1 MTTRAKSVSA
11 EEIARIEDLIGDLE
25 KRLRRLNTSAR
36 SETQGAG
43 NDINAFVSDTLET
56 IMKRV
61 RNSAGSMSDAVTDK
75 ATKLGSDAVDRI
87 IKEIE
92 YRPLALI
99 AVAAGIGYL
108 FGLSSRR

>member
-11 EEIARIEDLIGDLE
+11 EEIARIEGLIGDLE
-25 KRLRRLNTSAR
+25 KRLRRLNNNAR
-36 SETQGAG
+36 SETRGAG
-43 NDINAFVSDTLET
+43 NDINAFVSDALES
-56 IMKRV
+56 IMQRV
-61 RNSAGSMSDAVTDK
+61 RDGAGSMSEAVSGKAAKIGTD
-75 ATKLGSDAVDRI
+75 TVDRV